1 MGPHSISEKMWPQ
14 SGPSQCPRKW
24 RTAVAKVNLTA
35 RKVKSL
41 KPAKAGERYELLDL
55 VVPGLGVRVTDGAA
69 RTWILKTRYPGS
81 PHPTRR
87 ALGDYPAMS
96 LERAREKAGR
106 WRILIKQGIDP
117 GVAEERERQAPVRRQ
132 ATPLPAGAEDWFL
145 DKFAGE
151 RNGKEVDRD
160 G

>member
-1 MGPHSISEKMWPQ
+1 M
-14 SGPSQCPRKW
+14 
-24 RTAVAKVNLTA
+24 NLTD

-106 WRILIKQGIDP
+106 WRTLIKQGIDP
-117 GVAEERERQAPVRRQ
+117 AVAEERERQESIRQQ
-132 ATPLPAGAEDWFL
+132 ATTFAVVAKDWF
-145 DKFAGE
+145 
-151 RNGKEVDRD
+151 RD
-160 G
+160 CKPSALVGQNELIA